1 MCHSHKSFRS
11 LVDNLQATSLYLCRL
26 YGELTGQEGNGTF
39 AAMSVEVSFVAAF
52 LAGVLSISSPCVLP
66 LVPIFLAHLAGSSI
80 GPGAGLDRRRVIPN
94 ALAYVLG
101 FSLVFIAL
109 GVALG
114 AASTLASTASIV
126 AGNRGWLTRIGGAL
140 LIVLGLHQLG
150 VFRIPFLD
158 RERKLSA
165 SHLPA
170 GQLTSSFLVG
180 VTFAAGWSPCVGPI
194 LGAILTMAAGQ
205 GSVDRAA
212 LLLATYSA
220 GLAVPFLAAAIAI
233 GSAPGII
240 RRVNQRLALLT
251 GISGGVMVAMG
262 TIMALGIYQQFFA
275 RMVALSPWTPWEPT
289 L

>member
-1 MCHSHKSFRS
+1 MG
-11 LVDNLQATSLYLCRL
+11 A
-26 YGELTGQEGNGTF
+26 
-39 AAMSVEVSFVAAF
+39 EVSFIAAF

-66 LVPIFLAHLAGSSI
+66 LVPLFLAHLAGASTA
-80 GPGAGLDRRRVIPN
+80 GVAGLQRRRVLPN

-114 AASTLASTASIV
+114 AAGALVSTASVV
-126 AGNRGWLTRIGGAL
+126 AANRIWLMRLGGAL

-150 VFRIPFLD
+150 IVRIPFLA
-158 RERKLSA
+158 RERRFSA
-165 SHLPA
+165 DGLPA
-170 GQLTSSFLVG
+170 GQVTSSFLVG

-212 LLLATYSA
+212 ALLATYSA
-220 GLAVPFLAAAIAI
+220 GLAVPFLAAAMAI
-233 GSAPGII
+233 GSTPAVIRGIN
-240 RRVNQRLALLT
+240 RRLPLISGV
-251 GISGGVMVAMG
+251 SGGVMVAMG
-262 TIMALGIYQQFFA
+262 AIMLLGIYQQFFA
-275 RMVALSPWTPWEPT
+275 RVVALSPWTPWEPA

>member
-1 MCHSHKSFRS
+1 M
-11 LVDNLQATSLYLCRL
+11 
-26 YGELTGQEGNGTF
+26 G
-39 AAMSVEVSFVAAF
+39 VEVSIIAAF

-66 LVPIFLAHLAGSSI
+66 LVPIFLAHLAGTSARGI
-80 GPGAGLDRRRVIPN
+80 EGIDRRRVLPN

-114 AASTLASTASIV
+114 AAGALASTASVV
-126 AGNRGWLTRIGGAL
+126 ASNRDWLTRIGGGL

-150 VFRIPFLD
+150 IVRLPFLD
-158 RERKLSA
+158 RERRLA
-165 SHLPA
+165 ADHLPA
-170 GQLTSSFLVG
+170 GQVTSSFLVG

-205 GSVDRAA
+205 ASIDRAA

-220 GLAVPFLAAAIAI
+220 GLAVPFLVAAVAI
-233 GSAPGII
+233 GSAPNVIRGI
-240 RRVNQRLALLT
+240 NQRLAVIT
-251 GISGGVMVAMG
+251 SVSGGVMVAMG
-262 TIMALGIYQQFFA
+262 AIMTLGIYQQFFA
-275 RMVALSPWTPWEPT
+275 RLVALSPWTPWEPV